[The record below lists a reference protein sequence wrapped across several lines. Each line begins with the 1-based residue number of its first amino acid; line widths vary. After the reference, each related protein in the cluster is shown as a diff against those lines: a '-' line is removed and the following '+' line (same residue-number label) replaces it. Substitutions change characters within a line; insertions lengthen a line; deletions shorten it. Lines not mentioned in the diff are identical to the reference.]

1 MASLFPSAAGDEH
14 GALARD
20 LAAPARAGHWDELR
34 GRVSDG
40 QRGARLAP
48 YWERFFDLLGA
59 DGFDGLERRQRT
71 LQQQILDD
79 GVTYNVHDDT
89 GQASRSWAL
98 DLFPLIVDAQSWSRI
113 ASGVAQRAALLN
125 QVLEDVYCGPR
136 RVLREGLLPAQL
148 VQGHPGY
155 LRSLHAH
162 RPAGNVWLHIA
173 AFDLARGPDGAWRVV
188 NQRVQAPSGL
198 GYLLEN
204 RLLISRLFPQAFAA
218 LRVQRLAA
226 SYRQLMDTVQALSS
240 GGADARIVLL
250 TPGPYSET
258 YFEQVYLARY
268 LGITLAEGSDLTV
281 REDRLFLK
289 TVRGLE
295 PVHAVLRRLDDG
307 FCDPLE
313 LRPDSMLGV
322 PGLLQAV
329 RAGNVLLANALGAG
343 FLESPALQG
352 FLPKLCEA
360 LRGEPLQLPSLPTWW
375 CGEPGVCEV
384 PLQRL
389 QEWVVKP
396 VHADCG
402 FDATVMDGLG
412 PAELGAWRE
421 RVRHAPEQVTLQ
433 RYLPLPQVP
442 VWHDARMHARAAM
455 LRVFALAD
463 GEGRWRVL
471 PGGLVRTASRSGNTV
486 SMRYGGSSQDAWVIT
501 GDAVDR
507 STLLPAPMRPQD
519 LLERHRVVTSR
530 AAENLFW
537 LGRYCERAEY
547 ATQLARLALRAVTDD
562 DDLVGGYAGMLDTWC
577 RNAGLVPAEAPP
589 LADDAGD
596 FVRRIVHGLSA
607 DNSPVGLPHNLRAM
621 GRAAAQVRER
631 LGSDHR
637 QWIAAATA
645 LRPAPVAGGRGVPG
659 VGEALRGLERMA
671 EVLGAMTGAQTDR
684 MTRDDGWRLL
694 SIGRHIERLGLFGQA
709 LGIAFGTGAV
719 HAENAFNQV
728 LELFDSTITYR
739 ALYQKRLEVPALLD
753 LLMLDRENPRSLGWV
768 AQTLRARLARLPGK
782 PADIEQLVALAPDP
796 EGWQL
801 GELCRCGADRRHIG
815 LERTLEQAVQAVW
828 RLADEISRRYFAHA
842 SAPDRSL
849 GGY

>member
-1 MASLFPSAAGDEH
+1 MASLFPSAAGDTH

-40 QRGARLAP
+40 QPGARLAP

-98 DLFPLIVDAQSWSRI
+98 DLFPLIVDGQSWSRI

-125 QVLEDVYCGPR
+125 AVLEDVYCGSH
-136 RVLREGLLPAQL
+136 RVLRDGLLPAQL

-155 LRSLHAH
+155 LRPLLGH
-162 RPAGNVWLHIA
+162 RPAGNVWLNIA
-173 AFDLARGPDGAWRVV
+173 AFDLARGPDGDWRVV

-226 SYRQLMDTVQALSS
+226 SYRQLMDTVQALSP

-343 FLESPALQG
+343 FLESPAVQG

-360 LRGEPLQLPSLPTWW
+360 LRGEPLQMPSLPTWW
-375 CGEPGVCEV
+375 CGEPGVCEA

-396 VHADCG
+396 VDADCG
-402 FDATVMDGLG
+402 FDATVMAGLG
-412 PAELGAWRE
+412 AAELGTWRE
-421 RVRHAPEQVTLQ
+421 RVRHRLEQVTLQ

-442 VWHDARMHARAAM
+442 VWQEGRMHARAAM

-463 GEGRWRVL
+463 GDGRWRVL
-471 PGGLVRTASRSGNTV
+471 PGGLVRTASRSANTV

-547 ATQLARLALRAVTDD
+547 ATQLARLTLRAVTD
-562 DDLVGGYAGMLDTWC
+562 DDLVGGYAGMLDAWC
-577 RNAGLVPAEAPP
+577 RNAGLVLADAPP
-589 LADDAGD
+589 LADDAGE
-596 FVRRIVHGLSA
+596 FVRRIVDGLGG
-607 DNSPVGLPHNLRAM
+607 DTSPFGLPHNLRAM

-637 QWIAAATA
+637 QWIASATA
-645 LRPAPVAGGRGVPG
+645 LRLAPVAGGRGAPG
-659 VGEALRGLERMA
+659 VGEALRGLERLA

-694 SIGRHIERLGLFGQA
+694 SIGRHIERLGLFGQS
-709 LGIAFGTGAV
+709 LGIAFETGAV

-739 ALYQKRLEVPALLD
+739 ALYQKRLEVPPLLD

-768 AQTLRARLARLPGK
+768 TQTLRARLARLPGQ

-796 EGWQL
+796 EAWQL
-801 GELCRCGADRRHIG
+801 AELCLCGADRRHAW
-815 LERTLEQAVQAVW
+815 LERSLEQAVQAAW

-842 SAPDRSL
+842 GAPDRSL